1 MSLHIPEDCNKIHL
15 LFSGGADSTILLY
28 LLLLEQQKN
37 PKLEIKCYGLNI
49 VKNGVVFSRSMA
61 ILNVMENRFNNK
73 IPFHTLNKKYI
84 LRNFVELILSVDS
97 GYVFSGCNKV
107 LDFLKPTIYIPGDT
121 PPFRGEPFN
130 KFHIRPFIEM
140 DKAEIL
146 SYYVKHDILD
156 ILDMTYSCGANLK
169 IPCDNCYFCLEREWG
184 LKTCGITA

>member
-15 LFSGGADSTILLY
+15 LFSGGVDSTILLY
-28 LLLLEQQKN
+28 LLLLEQQKK
-37 PKLEIKCYGLNI
+37 PELEIKCYGLNMQKDSI
-49 VKNGVVFSRSMA
+49 LFSKCTS
-61 ILNVMENRFNNK
+61 ILNTMEARFSTK
-73 IPFHTLNKKYI
+73 LSFHTLNKKFI
-84 LRNFVELILSVDS
+84 LRDFAELILSVDS

-107 LDFLKPTIYIPGDT
+107 LDFLKPTMYIRGDT

-130 KFHIRPFIEM
+130 EFHIRPFIRM

-156 ILDMTYSCGANLK
+156 ILDLTYSCGIDLK
-169 IPCDNCYFCLEREWG
+169 IPCNNCYFCLEREWG